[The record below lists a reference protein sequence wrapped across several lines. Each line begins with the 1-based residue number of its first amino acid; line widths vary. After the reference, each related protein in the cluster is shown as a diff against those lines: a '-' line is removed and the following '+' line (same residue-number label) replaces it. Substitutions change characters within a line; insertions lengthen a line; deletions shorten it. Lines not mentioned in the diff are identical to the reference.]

1 MNRPIAQLHSQR
13 RLSQRRTT
21 RTITI
26 SRVRQQNNKR
36 SHSTRHHRVKV
47 NAQSLHVTLLSRVRN
62 SSGRASVRSST
73 HTRLI
78 SQQATLHTPN
88 HGTHRATGHELLNAK
103 STLENHQQHLRNLA
117 NVQQNNQQTQQ
128 QIQHRHNRNQP
139 LSHRRN
145 RANTTENNCRSQRH
159 HNQANSDAET
169 HRVSTRNINA
179 ERVRRSIH
187 HSIRLNRHK
196 HKRVSDHNER
206 HEDVTHPRSIQATL
220 HVVRRTT
227 NIGILTALLVQLTQK
242 GLRKSRSRTNSSN
255 NPHPEHSTRA
265 AHSNSQSNTRN
276 STGTHT
282 RSRRNSKR
290 TERRNALLT
299 VSLTSNR
306 VTQDTDHFLNR
317 TPLHTASTDR
327 NVQTSRN
334 QSVVEEITP
343 HPVLHGIHGG
353 SQSRSL
359 RINVPDDIQKK
370 IHSALQS

>member
-47 NAQSLHVTLLSRVRN
+47 NTQSLHVTLLSRVRN
-62 SSGRASVRSST
+62 SSGRTSVRSST
-73 HTRLI
+73 HTRLV

-88 HGTHRATGHELLNAK
+88 HGTHGTAGHELLDAE
-103 STLENHQQHLRNLA
+103 STLENHQQHVRNLSD
-117 NVQQNNQQTQQ
+117 VQQNNQQTQQ
-128 QIQHRHNRNQP
+128 QIQYRHNRHQP

-145 RANTTENNCRSQRH
+145 RANTTENNSRSQRH
-159 HNQANSDAET
+159 HNQTNSDAEA

-196 HKRVSDHNER
+196 HERISDHNER
-206 HEDVTHPRSIQATL
+206 HKDVTHPRSIQAAL

-227 NIGILTALLVQLTQK
+227 NIGILTALLIQLTQK

-306 VTQDTDHFLNR
+306 VTQDTDHFLNG

-353 SQSRSL
+353 SQFRSL